1 MTNIFALIS
10 LVVAAIVPILVIVF
24 ANTYSESPFGYA
36 PQMYLVMTL
45 GLAWSILNLALSLK
59 ERFRGIKGRLFL
71 LNAFVSVSPIIYFIV
86 WNMFFRKY

>member
-1 MTNIFALIS
+1 MKSIFAIIS
-10 LVVAAIVPILVIVF
+10 LFAATIVPILVIVF

-36 PQMYLVMTL
+36 PQMFLIMAFGL
-45 GLAWSILNLALSLK
+45 GWSILNLVLSLK

-71 LNAFVSVSPIIYFIV
+71 LNTVISVSPIIYFIL